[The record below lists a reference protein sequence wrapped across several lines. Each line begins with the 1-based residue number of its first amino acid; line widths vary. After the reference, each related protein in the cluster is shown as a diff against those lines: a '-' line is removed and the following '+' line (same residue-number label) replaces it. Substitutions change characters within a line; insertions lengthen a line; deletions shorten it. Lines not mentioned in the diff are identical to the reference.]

1 MGIGSIVHLLL
12 HILVPLALARLF
24 ARGQWLP
31 VWGVMMATML
41 VDLDHL
47 LATPL
52 YDPERCSVTTHPLH
66 RVWFWPVY
74 GLMALWPKTRWWGIG
89 LLVHMGL
96 DTSDCA
102 RQDSARLIS
111 EFFRI

>member
-12 HILVPLALARLF
+12 HILVPLAIACLF
-24 ARGQWLP
+24 ARQRWWA
-31 VWGVMMATML
+31 VWCIMMATML

-52 YDPERCSVTTHPLH
+52 YDPERCSVSTHPLH
-66 RVWFWPVY
+66 RVWVWPLY
-74 GLMALWPKTRWWGIG
+74 CALTLWPRTRWWGTG
-89 LLVHMGL
+89 LLLHMLL
-96 DTSDCA
+96 DTSDCL
-102 RQDSARLIS
+102 RQNPQALVS